1 LIRWVQA
8 ILRKQVIMLRMPPL
22 ETSRLI
28 IRPFCMDDLQ
38 PLHHLLDVELAAA
51 DFGTDGAMSL
61 QERME
66 WLQWSVLNYEQ
77 LARLYQ
83 PPYGDRALVLKTTGQ
98 LIGACGFV
106 PSLCPLGQLPG
117 LAAPGAIVQMSLCT
131 PEFGLFYAVS
141 PSFQRQGYA
150 PEAARALVDYA
161 FQHFRLQRVVAT
173 TTYENAASVR
183 VMQKIGMTIE
193 RNPFPDPPWF
203 QVVGV
208 LNNPVAR
215 AP

>member
-1 LIRWVQA
+1 MQA
-8 ILRKQVIMLRMPPL
+8 TLPEEIIVLRMPPL

-38 PLHHLLDVELAAA
+38 PVHDILDVELAAA
-51 DFGTDGAMSL
+51 DFATEGAMSL
-61 QERME
+61 QEWVA
-66 WLQWSVLNYEQ
+66 WLQWAVLNYEQ

-83 PPYGDRALVLKTTGQ
+83 PPYGDRALVLKATGR
-98 LIGACGFV
+98 LVGACGFV
-106 PSLCPLGQLPG
+106 PSLGPLGQLPG
-117 LAAPGAIVQMSLCT
+117 LVAAGNSVQMSLYT

-150 PEAARALVDYA
+150 SEAARAMADYA
-161 FQHFRLQRVVAT
+161 FQDFRLQRVVAT
-173 TTYENAASVR
+173 TTYDNAASIR

-203 QVVGV
+203 QVVGI
-208 LNNPVAR
+208 LGNPVVQ